1 MSFEIKNID
10 DDLDYIICKKEK
22 MSPALAIKWK
32 WRILNEYPD
41 ELKHLIRAWA
51 SNQDLPEI
59 TCSDISL
66 ERILKSTSFGFLDA
80 VDLLYVLQKDPV
92 KGYEI
97 FSKSVVRDAGR
108 RR

>member
-1 MSFEIKNID
+1 MSFEITNID
-10 DDLDYIICKKEK
+10 NDLDFIIFKKEK
-22 MSPALAIKWK
+22 ITPALAIKWK

-41 ELKHLIRAWA
+41 ELKQLVRAWA
-51 SNQDLPEI
+51 SEKDLPEI
-59 TCSDISL
+59 SYNDISL
-66 ERILKSTSFGFLDA
+66 ERILKSTPFNFLDA

-92 KGYEI
+92 TGYEI